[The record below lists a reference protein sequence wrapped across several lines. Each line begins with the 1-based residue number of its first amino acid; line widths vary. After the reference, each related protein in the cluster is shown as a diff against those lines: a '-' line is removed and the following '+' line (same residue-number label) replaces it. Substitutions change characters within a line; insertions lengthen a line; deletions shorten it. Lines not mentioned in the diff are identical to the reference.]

1 MAPQFLTENLRI
13 HRAASA
19 FGATAV
25 PPRAVAPAF
34 PRMREDLE
42 YEHPETGGGLTPE
55 PQSEKLAKK
64 ATMHREMI
72 GRQQI

>member
-1 MAPQFLTENLRI
+1 MSPQFLTENLRI

-25 PPRAVAPAF
+25 PPRAVAPAA
-34 PRMREDLE
+34 RMREDLE
-42 YEHPETGGGLTPE
+42 YEHLEGGGLTPE

>member
-25 PPRAVAPAF
+25 PPRAVAPA
-34 PRMREDLE
+34 RMREDLE

-64 ATMHREMI
+64 ATMQGEMI
-72 GRQQI
+72 GRQHI